1 MDSEVLL
8 VASEGAPDI
17 REAYFEAVAPADPGD
32 SRVLAVNYASD
43 PDSWVADWRRYVGP
57 TPAECVLVSVGETH
71 RSSASGVEATAT
83 TPPDAEAW
91 LTVRPVDRPDDL
103 TALGIT
109 VSEYLS
115 AWADAEAALLLFDSI
130 TESLRSVDLQR
141 LFRFLHVMTTRAG
154 TSGVGSYYRLDPDAH
169 DEQILTT
176 LASLFDTVLEYEG
189 GGEWVRPGK

>member
-8 VASEGAPDI
+8 LASDGDPDI
-17 REAYFEAVAPADPGD
+17 RRAYFEAVAPANPGD

-83 TPPDAEAW
+83 TPPDAESW
-91 LTVRPVDRPDDL
+91 LTVRTVDRPDDL

-115 AWADAEAALLLFDSI
+115 AWADAEAALLLLDSI
-130 TESLRSVDLQR
+130 TAQLRSVDLQR
-141 LFRFLHVMTTRAG
+141 VFRFLHVVIMRAG
-154 TSGVGSYYRLDPDAH
+154 NGGVGSYFRLDPDAH
-169 DEQILTT
+169 DEQTLTT

-189 GGEWVRPGK
+189 DGQWARAGE